1 MLFVSILCYTVVIVK
16 SSAVN
21 KVCFIFMKFN
31 ILSISASVRKFFFYG
46 YKWTLEEPENEFDN
60 VRIETKVHMIGQ

>member
-1 MLFVSILCYTVVIVK
+1 MFH
-16 SSAVN
+16 
-21 KVCFIFMKFN
+21 FMKFN
-31 ILSISASVRKFFFYG
+31 ILSVSASVRKFFFYG